1 VPGKVPYGFAGD
13 TFTALPLPAARRA
26 DIVDPKQTHVIIGSV
41 CGDILTIS

>member
-13 TFTALPLPAARRA
+13 TFTASSVTAARTA
-26 DIVDPKQTHVIIGSV
+26 DIVDPKQTQVIIGSV